1 MDRRSPLASR
11 VNDEPSAFLH
21 GSRTHPWLY
30 SCTLSGLEAPASRNH
45 WSFGTHCF
53 EQGEQQESSP
63 NPMLFAPHPGIG
75 ENVSS
80 MKTFKHIETKL
91 IHSGEPD
98 PRVLGAVSMPIF
110 QTAMFEYAGE
120 ESYHDV
126 RYLRL
131 NNCPNHVALHQKLAA
146 LENAEAALVTASG
159 MAAITTTML
168 TVLTAGDHLLAQNCL
183 YGGTHDFLTKD
194 FAGFGLEFDF
204 IDGDDPDSW
213 KSKLRPNTKAIYVE
227 AMSNPTLQVSDL
239 KAAAAFAKE
248 HGLVSLIDNTFAS
261 PINFRPAEWGFDV
274 SLHSC
279 TKYLNGHSDI
289 VAGACIGRADLIEKI
304 THKLNHLGGSMDPHA
319 AFLLHRGMKTLALRV
334 RCQNESAMKVA
345 RFLEAHA
352 AVDKV
357 NYPGLESYPGHQR
370 ARDLFDGFSGMLS
383 FEIKGGVAAA
393 EKFMHKAKLPIIA
406 PSLGGVETLITR
418 PSTTSHSGMSRED
431 RARLGITDSLI
442 RVSVGIEATEEII
455 EDFDQALRQ

>member
-1 MDRRSPLASR
+1 MVD
-11 VNDEPSAFLH
+11 
-21 GSRTHPWLY
+21 
-30 SCTLSGLEAPASRNH
+30 
-45 WSFGTHCF
+45 
-53 EQGEQQESSP
+53 
-63 NPMLFAPHPGIG
+63 
-75 ENVSS
+75 NVSS
-80 MKTFKHIETKL
+80 MKTFKRIETKL
-91 IHSGEPD
+91 IHAGEPE
-98 PRVLGAVSMPIF
+98 PRVMGAVSLPIF

-120 ESYHDV
+120 ESYHDI
-126 RYLRL
+126 RYIRL
-131 NNCPNHVALHQKLAA
+131 NNSPNHLALHRKLAA
-146 LENAEAALVTASG
+146 LENAEAGLVAASG
-159 MAAITTTML
+159 MAAITTTLL
-168 TVLTAGDHLLAQNCL
+168 TVLSAGDHLLAQDCL
-183 YGGTHDFLTKD
+183 YGGVHDFLTQD

-248 HGLVSLIDNTFAS
+248 HGLFSLIDNTFPS

-289 VAGACIGRADLIEKI
+289 VGGACIGRADLIEKI

-334 RCQNESAMKVA
+334 RCQNESAMKIA

-352 AVDKV
+352 AIEKV
-357 NYPGLESYPGHQR
+357 NYPGLESHPRHQR
-370 ARDLFDGFSGMLS
+370 ARHLFDGFSGILS
-383 FEIKGGVAAA
+383 FEIKGGVDAA
-393 EKFMHKAKLPIIA
+393 EKFMQKARLPIVA

-418 PSTTSHSGMSRED
+418 PSTTSHSGMSPED

-442 RVSVGIEATEEII
+442 RASIGIEAAEEII
-455 EDFDQALRQ
+455 EDFDQALRGS